1 MTIISKFNYSGIS
14 DNKDITDIFDF
25 DAFLAHTKINTVV
38 SNGSTGT
45 DNKKINT
52 FITKLIT
59 GYYASDIKN
68 FLDNDT
74 LRSPY
79 DTDVGNISKSYL
91 NVLFSACYDLS
102 FIPYIK
108 SISGFT
114 TVDIPLNMSLTTAL
128 INIFNSSI
136 DWSDLDTVESQMKNL
151 DNGFFMFGTITGNIK
166 FNAGDFK
173 NQVVPKIMEFFYPM
187 IYYLHILKLTKNATD
202 FKYKRA
208 YILIKYVFV
217 YYTFM
222 TLFLLVFADQNKVAY
237 FKSDLNMSNA
247 DLMSIK
253 YKMVYV
259 MDGILTLLQNENILD
274 VDGSGSV
281 SSITTYYNQIK
292 DMSNKNVTGSN
303 TLNETKDV
311 ALLMQNNLTNY
322 SNNEVVTYDEL
333 RRTKVYLIVTIVIM
347 LFIIGIII
355 GLILMK
361 SYKFVYIVSG
371 IVLLAIAINATIA
384 ILRSQ
389 NII

>member
-1 MTIISKFNYSGIS
+1 
-14 DNKDITDIFDF
+14 
-25 DAFLAHTKINTVV
+25 
-38 SNGSTGT
+38 
-45 DNKKINT
+45 
-52 FITKLIT
+52 
-59 GYYASDIKN
+59 
-68 FLDNDT
+68 
-74 LRSPY
+74 
-79 DTDVGNISKSYL
+79 
-91 NVLFSACYDLS
+91 
-102 FIPYIK
+102 
-108 SISGFT
+108 
-114 TVDIPLNMSLTTAL
+114 
-128 INIFNSSI
+128 
-136 DWSDLDTVESQMKNL
+136 
-151 DNGFFMFGTITGNIK
+151 
-166 FNAGDFK
+166 
-173 NQVVPKIMEFFYPM
+173 
-187 IYYLHILKLTKNATD
+187 
-202 FKYKRA
+202 
-208 YILIKYVFV
+208 
-217 YYTFM
+217 
-222 TLFLLVFADQNKVAY
+222 
-237 FKSDLNMSNA
+237 
-247 DLMSIK
+247 
-253 YKMVYV
+253 MVYV